1 MSRCNLINKNPGT
14 AAHVHGKAINS
25 VGYAAVTQ
33 RLLAARMPTVPMC
46 SARPAPAADITA
58 LKPETTSNLAMPEA
72 SGLNAAPFFCMP
84 VSRRSSSLLLGLV
97 SALLAEPACRTPEA
111 SASKLPAVADRAWE
125 AMGGGPSD
133 LFFPASFL
141 GVWDVQSVL
150 TSVETP
156 LGPDF
161 IQNKAAVDRAI
172 KEDLNTE
179 SRYRYGRTRFARGF
193 LRVYWRARRRG
204 AIPAH
209 VPCLAGRPTDSMAI
223 PASQRP
229 TSP

>member
-1 MSRCNLINKNPGT
+1 MLKGEAFSDTAASQVIMSRCHLMIKHPGT
-14 AAHVHGKAINS
+14 AAHGKAINS
-25 VGYAAVTQ
+25 VGCAAVTH
-33 RLLAARMPTVPMC
+33 RLLAARMTTAPMC
-46 SARPAPAADITA
+46 SARPASADISA
-58 LKPETTSNLAMPEA
+58 LKPETASNLAMPEA
-72 SGLNAAPFFCMP
+72 SGLDAAPFFCMP
-84 VSRRSSSLLLGLV
+84 MSRRSSSLLLGLV
-97 SALLAEPACRTPEA
+97 SALLAEPTCRPPEA

-179 SRYRYGRTRFARGF
+179 SRYGRMDG
-193 LRVYWRARRRG
+193 
-204 AIPAH
+204 
-209 VPCLAGRPTDSMAI
+209 
-223 PASQRP
+223 
-229 TSP
+229 